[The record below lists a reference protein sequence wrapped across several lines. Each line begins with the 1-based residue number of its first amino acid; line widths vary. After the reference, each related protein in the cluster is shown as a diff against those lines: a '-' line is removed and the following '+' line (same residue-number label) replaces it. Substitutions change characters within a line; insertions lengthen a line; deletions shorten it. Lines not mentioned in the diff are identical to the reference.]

1 MLSLS
6 DHIAHK
12 TYKTA
17 ADRGITCL
25 FAEATV
31 KNFFRKALISRV
43 FDHLWNAR
51 LIQTWDRSLKW
62 VWDYR
67 NRGEFS
73 SPQKATA
80 AGAWNSRIE
89 MYYWYVGWKFIEVAV
104 FLENKFWIPI
114 FFIQLIFFFFHVWN
128 FPLSEFFLWPLEFDV
143 RCFRLIFSDLL
154 LKLLL
159 PVESLRLQQLYQ
171 FLKSV

>member
-80 AGAWNSRIE
+80 AGAWNSAIE
-89 MYYWYVGWKFIEVAV
+89 MYFRLKVHRSRAFPRKERLNFHLFYSAH
-104 FLENKFWIPI
+104 
-114 FFIQLIFFFFHVWN
+114 FFISRLK
-128 FPLSEFFLWPLEFDV
+128 FPLVRVLPLATWIWCKV
-143 RCFRLIFSDLL
+143 LSPDLQWSPPQAAWL
-154 LKLLL
+154 RQVAL
-159 PVESLRLQQLYQ
+159 PLPPSPTSL
-171 FLKSV
+171 